1 MATKKP
7 AAPKSLAKNK
17 LRVRMYR
24 VGFGD
29 CFLLSVPNGG
39 GHAHVLID
47 CGVHFNGDIHSM
59 GDVIDDITRVTDRKL
74 ALVIAT
80 HAHQDHISGFG
91 AFPEKFKAF
100 DVGEVWLPWLENDKD
115 ENAKKLRAKRLALAS
130 TLRTHFTAAPPT
142 GPDAAIVEDI
152 LVNATGITK
161 TGVSTAG
168 TNAAAMELLTS
179 GFRGKA
185 KVRYLAAGEELTDVA
200 GIKGLSA
207 RVLAPSHDTSFL
219 SKMDP
224 PLSQRYKLRLGDGSV
239 GERGALAPFGA
250 DWIHTNFAD
259 GKPPLSAKQLGE
271 LQKAIAS
278 PMDAFALALDKVLN
292 NTSLV
297 VLFRCGD
304 EALLF
309 PGDAQWGNWLSWL
322 DENGDDVLSGVTF
335 YKVAHHG
342 SVNAT
347 PKRALE
353 AMQKGRFAAM
363 ASTQS
368 KPWPSI
374 PAPKLIDAI
383 KDRTGGRFVQSDS
396 LPIAD
401 APEGRKLGKLPAA
414 FTKGALWFDYIA

>member
-1 MATKKP
+1 MTTKSTATKLL
-7 AAPKSLAKNK
+7 PKHK

-29 CFLLSVPNGG
+29 CFLLSVPNAG
-39 GHAHVLID
+39 GHAHILID

-59 GDVIDDITRVTDRKL
+59 GDVIDDIAKVTDKKL

-91 AFPEKFKAF
+91 AFPEKFRAF
-100 DVGEVWLPWLENDKD
+100 DVGEVWLPWLENTKDKD
-115 ENAKKLRAKRLALAS
+115 AKKLRAKRLALAT
-130 TLRTHFTAAPPT
+130 TLRAHFTAAPPSAA
-142 GPDAAIVEDI
+142 DAAVIEDI

-161 TGVSTAG
+161 TGVSAAG
-168 TNAAAMELLTS
+168 TNAAAMDLLTS
-179 GFRGKA
+179 GFRGQA
-185 KVRYLAAGEELTDVA
+185 KVRYLAAGEEFADVA
-200 GIKGLSA
+200 GIKGFRA
-207 RVLAPSHDTSFL
+207 RILAPSRDTSFL
-219 SKMDP
+219 DKMDP
-224 PLSQRYKLRLGDGSV
+224 PLSQRYKLKLGDGSV
-239 GERGALAPFGA
+239 EERGGIKPFDA
-250 DWIHTNFAD
+250 DWVFTDFPD
-259 GKPPLSAKQLGE
+259 GKPPLDSKGRLL

-374 PAPKLIDAI
+374 PAPKLITAI
-383 KDRTGGRFVQSDS
+383 EDRTDGRFVQSDS
-396 LPIAD
+396 LPVAD
-401 APEGRKLGKLPAA
+401 APEGPKLGKLPAA